1 MPGCCLI
8 VALMFLGPRLV
19 LFCAWLFSNWYSAF
33 SSSLLAL
40 LGFLFLPWTSLAWM
54 YTFFHNHGRLD
65 GGYVVLVALG
75 VLMDIGVFGG
85 SGREGTRRWRKRA

>member
-1 MPGCCLI
+1 
-8 VALMFLGPRLV
+8 MFLGPRLV
-19 LFCAWLFSNWYSAF
+19 LFCAWLLSNWYSAF

-54 YTFFHNHGRLD
+54 HTFFHNHGQLD

-85 SGREGTRRWRKRA
+85 GGRAGARRWLELA